1 MWKLLIWLQKILYL
15 PETTRFFHIFFLNF
29 RSMLHIITAKIVP
42 RKHFQ
47 IWKLTLWNQ
56 SRLKVKNDEI
66 TNTSDRFHFTKVQ
79 IQIVINVE
87 TVLHVRYLAALKILG
102 LNATLSKSTAQIKYY
117 IKFNDVLSQNDTIDN
132 KSHIIT
138 VNFS

>member
-1 MWKLLIWLQKILYL
+1 MLYI
-15 PETTRFFHIFFLNF
+15 TTV
-29 RSMLHIITAKIVP
+29 KIVP